1 MILSFRPLNS
11 WLKLGVV
18 LTTCCDE
25 QNFEQPGN
33 KTSNSKCVFYGVD
46 FHKVMPIMIRLHKL
60 HHLLQEMALNVRE
73 TAKSH

>member
-1 MILSFRPLNS
+1 MILNFRPLNS

-33 KTSNSKCVFYGVD
+33 KTSYRCINK
-46 FHKVMPIMIRLHKL
+46 
-60 HHLLQEMALNVRE
+60 EMNQQLGGGFKYFLISSLFGENC
-73 TAKSH
+73 HFD